1 MVASFE
7 DQVSRTPQASALTFA
22 GESLSYSELNERAN
36 RLAHCLLDLEVRPG
50 SLVGIALDR
59 SLEMV
64 IAIVA
69 TLKAG
74 AGYLPLDPDYPRAR
88 IDHML
93 RDAAPVA
100 VVSYTV
106 ARGFLS
112 PAPQAP
118 ILDQPGSSSS
128 LPPFSP
134 VKPPANAS
142 SLHPPS

>member
-93 RDAAPVA
+93 RVAAPVA
-100 VVSYTV
+100 GSVEH
-106 ARGFLS
+106 GWGGCL
-112 PAPQAP
+112 PAAAKEPVLAEP
-118 ILDQPGSSSS
+118 RLD
-128 LPPFSP
+128 
-134 VKPPANAS
+134 A
-142 SLHPPS
+142 